1 MGDNSTP
8 RKRFI
13 GLQAMRFVMG
23 FVYMAYFLAVVNVI
37 SNVSG
42 WLVLYGY
49 VHNITDP
56 LAIVVIGGGCIT
68 VVGGCWLIGYIGQK
82 VGMLQEIG
90 SQQTELLNAPI
101 LREITKL
108 RSEIAE
114 LKASIRNSEEQLT
127 WEVE

>member
-1 MGDNSTP
+1 
-8 RKRFI
+8 
-13 GLQAMRFVMG
+13 MRFVMG
-23 FVYMAYFLAVVNVI
+23 FVYMAYGLAVVNVI

-49 VHNITDP
+49 VHSITDP
-56 LAIVVIGGGCIT
+56 LALVVVIGGSIT
-68 VVGGCWLIGYIGQK
+68 VVGGCWLIGFIGQR

-101 LREITKL
+101 LREINNIKQQ
-108 RSEIAE
+108 IAE
-114 LKASIRNSEEQLT
+114 LKGMIVNKEPLM

>member
-23 FVYMAYFLAVVNVI
+23 FVYMAYGLAVVNVI

-49 VHNITDP
+49 VHSITDP
-56 LAIVVIGGGCIT
+56 LALVVVIGGSIT
-68 VVGGCWLIGYIGQK
+68 VVGGCWLIGFIGQR

-101 LREITKL
+101 LREINNIKQQ
-108 RSEIAE
+108 IAE
-114 LKASIRNSEEQLT
+114 LKGMIVNKEPLM